1 MAELKFICPHCNQKI
16 SCDELWGGHQLQC
29 PSCQREVTVPQN
41 EAAPAPVPAA
51 PPVRVSIHT
60 HGSAAPGPPPP
71 PPSAQPKLSLGRPQ
85 HGQES
90 APGAPEPVR
99 SKPVY
104 RTIAPPEKKKS
115 GPMKWVTIGAVVV
128 ALGVGG
134 YFGYG
139 WYAKHQEE
147 ANAKPGPA
155 EKNSDGGD
163 KTGANRSGAPS
174 QPRNGVGKPLPGTAA
189 DVGGDPA
196 KPAGKELPVIPAVWT
211 LDIATAKIPEGRA
224 NGKISGTNFVVETAG
239 LGIVGNAHVLSL
251 RQGPAIS
258 PDREILVYLH
268 PKAGESLTGHVW
280 TVSKDMKGAGVPQ
293 VAKRWKTNPKF
304 APMLKSFSAG
314 YAMKLELGQINNGEI
329 SGKVFIA
336 LPDAEQSVV
345 AGVFQATTSLATP
358 ASPIANPAAPTPA
371 PVADPAF
378 EKRYGI
384 KR

>member
-1 MAELKFICPHCNQKI
+1 
-16 SCDELWGGHQLQC
+16 
-29 PSCQREVTVPQN
+29 
-41 EAAPAPVPAA
+41 
-51 PPVRVSIHT
+51 
-60 HGSAAPGPPPP
+60 
-71 PPSAQPKLSLGRPQ
+71 
-85 HGQES
+85 
-90 APGAPEPVR
+90 
-99 SKPVY
+99 VY
-104 RTIAPPEKKKS
+104 RAIAPPEKEK
-115 GPMKWVTIGAVVV
+115 GGLMKWVTLGTAVV
-128 ALGVGG
+128 ALGAGG

-139 WYAKHQEE
+139 WYTKHQEE
-147 ANAKPGPA
+147 ANATPGQA
-155 EKNSDGGD
+155 EKSSDGG
-163 KTGANRSGAPS
+163 KTAPS
-174 QPRNGVGKPLPGTAA
+174 DPRDRTGKPLPAA
-189 DVGGDPA
+189 GVGADPA
-196 KPAGKELPVIPAVWT
+196 KSAEKELPVIPAVWT

-239 LGIVGNAHVLSL
+239 LGIIGNAHVLSL
-251 RQGPAIS
+251 RQGPAAS

-304 APMLKSFSAG
+304 APTLKSFSAG

-358 ASPIANPAAPTPA
+358 ASPIANPSVPAPA

-378 EKRYGI
+378 EKRYGT